1 LRSLGGDDRGVVDQ
15 PVDHGGS
22 DDVVA
27 EDLAPAIWGWDM
39 FVVEDS
45 GWCLRPSALQ
55 HAR

>member
-1 LRSLGGDDRGVVDQ
+1 VVDQ